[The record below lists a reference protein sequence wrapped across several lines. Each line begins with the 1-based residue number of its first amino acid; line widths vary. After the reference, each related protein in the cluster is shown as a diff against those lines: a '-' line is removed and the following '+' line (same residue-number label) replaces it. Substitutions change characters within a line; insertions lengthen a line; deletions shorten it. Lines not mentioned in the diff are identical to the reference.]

1 MLVELLI
8 AMTVLSL
15 AVLSL
20 VGGYSS
26 GALALN
32 RASRTDTAATL
43 TDKQMQTYRAES
55 WSQIASYSN
64 QSAVGADGHTYNLQA
79 TVTTQNAPGTTRPV
93 KYVSITVSD
102 SSGHVWASEQSA
114 FDQMN
119 G

>member
-8 AMTVLSL
+8 AMSVLAI

-20 VGGYSS
+20 IGGYSS
-26 GALALN
+26 GYLALN
-32 RASRTDTAATL
+32 RSGRTDNAAAL
-43 TDKQMQTYRAES
+43 ADKQMQVYRSGTWA
-55 WSQIASYSN
+55 QIASYSN
-64 QSAVGADGHTYNLQA
+64 ANAVGPDGRKYNLQA

-114 FDQMN
+114 FDQLN